1 MANLMTY
8 DPLQLAEK
16 TKDIVAKGIL
26 RKYYRRSRPG
36 RWYGG
41 IASADCCGCNLRCV
55 FCWSGAPRDNPER
68 IGEFYSPE
76 QIYSSLVACAKKYGY
91 GQLRVSGNEPTMA
104 KDHLLKLLE
113 LVDETGYKFILET
126 NGILIGQDPGYARKL
141 SRFRC
146 VQVRVSIKGTNQQEF
161 SRLTEAIPEAF
172 MLQLK
177 ALENLLDASVSCHA
191 AIMLSFSSKENFREL
206 LNRLR
211 EIDRGLAENVEEEY
225 VFLYPHV
232 INRLS
237 EAGIKPT
244 IAYEPSKAPKELI

>member
-1 MANLMTY
+1 MTY
-8 DPLQLAEK
+8 DPLELAGETEK
-16 TKDIVAKGIL
+16 IVARGML

-76 QIYSSLVACAKKYGY
+76 QIFSSLVACAKKYGY
-91 GQLRVSGNEPTMA
+91 GQLRVSGNEPTIGEE
-104 KDHLLKLLE
+104 HLLKLLE
-113 LVDETGYKFILET
+113 LVDGTRHKFILET
-126 NGILIGQDPGYARKL
+126 NGMLIGQDPGYARKL
-141 SRFRC
+141 SRFKC
-146 VQVRVSIKGTNQQEF
+146 VQVRVSIKGTNQEEF
-161 SRLTEAIPEAF
+161 STLTGAIPEAF

-177 ALENLLDASVSCHA
+177 ALGNLLDAGVSCHA
-191 AIMLSFSSKENFREL
+191 AVMLSFSSKEDFREL

-211 EIDRGLAENVEEEY
+211 EIDRGLAKNVEEEY

-244 IAYEPSKAPKELI
+244 IAYKPGKAPKELI